1 MQDMNEEEY
10 IYDKRAFH
18 EFRRVYKLINHSV
31 LYTTSDLNG
40 NITSVSKAFE
50 ILSGYQ
56 ESELL
61 GKNHN
66 LFRDKDTPDEFY
78 KQMWHTLNMNERF
91 VGEVKNIT
99 KHNLE
104 YWLRLIIEP
113 IYDETK
119 NKIGYASY
127 RENVTHTKKLEYI
140 STHDTLTDIFNREH
154 FNIMLDEHIQK
165 SKRHNDQFALI
176 ILDIDLFKNINDT
189 YGHIFGDTVLFKIAQ
204 LLKNNIRTDDIVSRW
219 GGEEF
224 ALLINFDEKK
234 GATILAQKLK
244 GLIENMDF
252 NIKDKITASF
262 GVGIYKDDETKI
274 EFFERIDE
282 ALYTAKKSGRNLV
295 IEAD

>member
-1 MQDMNEEEY
+1 MIEINEEEY
-10 IYDKRAFH
+10 IYDKKAFH

-50 ILSGYQ
+50 SLSGYQ

-61 GKNHN
+61 GRNHN
-66 LFRDKDTPDEFY
+66 LFRYKDTPDEFY
-78 KQMWHTLNMNERF
+78 KKMWSTLEMNERF
-91 VGEVKNIT
+91 VGEVKNVT

-113 IYDETK
+113 IFDK
-119 NKIGYASY
+119 DQNKIGYASY

-140 STHDTLTDIFNREH
+140 ATHDTLTDIFNREH
-154 FNIMLDEHIQK
+154 FNKMLDVHIQK
-165 SKRHNDQFALI
+165 AKRYNNQFALI

-204 LLKNNIRTDDIVSRW
+204 LLQNNIRTDDIVSRW

-224 ALLINFDEKK
+224 ALLINFNEKK
-234 GATILAQKLK
+234 GAKILAEKLRI
-244 GLIENMDF
+244 LIENKNFD
-252 NIKDKITASF
+252 IKDKITASF
-262 GVGIYKDDETKI
+262 GVGIYKNNETKS
-274 EFFERIDE
+274 EFFERTDT
-282 ALYTAKKSGRNLV
+282 ALYTAKKSGRNIV
-295 IEAD
+295 IEAN